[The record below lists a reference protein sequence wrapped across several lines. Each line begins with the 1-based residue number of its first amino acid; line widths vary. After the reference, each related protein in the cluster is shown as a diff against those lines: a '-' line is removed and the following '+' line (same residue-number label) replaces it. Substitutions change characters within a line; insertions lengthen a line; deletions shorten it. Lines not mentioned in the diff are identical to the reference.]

1 MKNEIIEVLMR
12 RDGMTQ
18 AEAKKL
24 LRELR
29 SMIEEG
35 ADPEDILY
43 EELGLEPDYIFDL
56 VEI

>member
-18 AEAKKL
+18 AEARKL

-29 SMIEEG
+29 AMVEEG